1 MRGWLSP
8 IARSLQRPHPSQV
21 GYYPGRGVAP
31 WLALF
36 GVAMILYVVSTAV
49 YLEFARLLPRAP
61 SQTAATAESENRLTP
76 PDVSSGPG
84 SRPSQPAEAGTQIQ
98 FAAASDD
105 TRGAAA
111 AEIPAQQPAAGR
123 RRSAAGY
130 GLVAATPRQRPAA
143 ADVLARQETLR
154 ILYTDILQE
163 RARLIELQQQLA
175 RRPQIL
181 ARRAGDPRQQANAPD
196 ETVSTPIQP
205 VPAAATF
212 VSRTQVPARPVDSL
226 KPLDPETAARSLQH
240 LIRTGNDAVALNL
253 LRGFS
258 EQQAAKILARL
269 WQQEPVAAKDLA
281 QQLNRAR
288 APAQ

>member
-1 MRGWLSP
+1 
-8 IARSLQRPHPSQV
+8 
-21 GYYPGRGVAP
+21 
-31 WLALF
+31 
-36 GVAMILYVVSTAV
+36 
-49 YLEFARLLPRAP
+49 
-61 SQTAATAESENRLTP
+61 
-76 PDVSSGPG
+76 
-84 SRPSQPAEAGTQIQ
+84 
-98 FAAASDD
+98 
-105 TRGAAA
+105 
-111 AEIPAQQPAAGR
+111 PAAGR

-258 EQQAAKILARL
+258 ERQAAKILARL